1 MKDFKIIGIGEI
13 LWDCLPK
20 GKQLGGAPANFA
32 YTSNQL
38 GNKGIIC
45 SRIGND
51 GFGKEILSQL
61 EGKKLTSDSIQIDQ
75 KKQTGI
81 VNVEF
86 KEGQPSYEIVEDA
99 AWDFLELTEKWCEIA
114 QKADAVCFGSLAQR
128 NEVSGKTI
136 REFVGLVKGLR
147 IFDVNLRQ
155 GYFSVD
161 VLEKSFELANVVKL
175 NHEELPVIVKLLN
188 INGSSVQ
195 ICLEKLI
202 QKFELNLICL
212 TRGANGSLLKTKK
225 EISEH
230 QGLRIKVADTIG
242 AGDAFTAGMTHGLL
256 RDWELERINEFANR
270 VGAFVASNTGAMPDF
285 STFEL

>member
-13 LWDCLPK
+13 LWDCLPI

-32 YTSNQL
+32 YTANQL

-45 SRIGND
+45 SKIGND
-51 GFGKEILSQL
+51 DFGKEILEKL
-61 EGKKLTSDSIQIDQ
+61 KAKKITSDSIQIDP

-225 EISEH
+225 EISGH
-230 QGLRIKVADTIG
+230 QGLKIKVADTIG

-256 RDWELERINEFANR
+256 RDWELNKINEFANR